1 MIKLANY
8 YIKAS
13 HSLGW
18 DNNSQLDKER
28 LELII
33 KFTLGK
39 KVLDVGCGYGL
50 YVDYLSR
57 QGFDAT
63 GLDFVNEFIKVAKIT
78 KKGSFFKGS
87 AERIP
92 FDDNFFDTIFLFDIL
107 EHGEDIRILKEAK
120 RVSKGRILMI
130 VPRKVDSQLEKSG
143 VIFRHYLDKSHIREY
158 ERQDIEKLAIKANL
172 KLIHIQTAHPLY
184 NETIFLSLFDGPFF
198 LKKLIRKI
206 VFFFLPKKS
215 YPTEYFAV
223 LDK

>member
-1 MIKLANY
+1 MTKKANY
-8 YIKAS
+8 YLS
-13 HSLGW
+13 SSLSLGW

-28 LELII
+28 LELIN

-63 GLDFVNEFIKVAKIT
+63 GLDFVSEFIKTARET
-78 KKGSFFKGS
+78 KKGSFFKGR
-87 AERIP
+87 AEKIP
-92 FDDNFFDTIFLFDIL
+92 LDDNFFDTIFLFDIL

-158 ERQDIEKLAIKANL
+158 EKQDIEKLARETNL
-172 KLIHIQTAHPLY
+172 KLTHIQTVHPLY
-184 NETIFLSLFDGPFF
+184 NETIFLSLFDGPIF
-198 LKKLIRKI
+198 LKKLIRKM
-206 VFFFLPKKS
+206 VFLLLPKKN